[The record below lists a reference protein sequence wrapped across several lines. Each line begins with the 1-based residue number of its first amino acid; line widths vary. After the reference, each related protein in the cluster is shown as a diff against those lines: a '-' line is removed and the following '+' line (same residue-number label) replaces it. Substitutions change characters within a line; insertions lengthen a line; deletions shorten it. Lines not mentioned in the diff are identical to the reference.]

1 MKPAIRY
8 ILIFSVLLTALLVF
22 APEVY
27 AQGCSQCKM
36 VPMSDQ
42 QGGGTAARGINKAIL
57 YMMAIPYIIL
67 FLLFRKQIIGFIR
80 QFRAKHQAQGVTPDD
95 SSPVK

>member
-8 ILIFSVLLTALLVF
+8 ILFFSIMLAALVF
-22 APEVY
+22 FVPEVH

-42 QGGGTAARGINKAIL
+42 QGGGTAAKGINKAIL
-57 YMMAIPYIIL
+57 YMMALPYIIL
-67 FLLFRKQIIGFIR
+67 FLLFRKQLLGLYR
-80 QFRAKHQAQGVTPDD
+80 QFRAKQKG
-95 SSPVK
+95 